1 MLSHLAPFFARFPFE
16 DLSHLFFEL
25 IKIGILGKVLLLDAK
40 LVQEGGV
47 ELRLDA
53 PDGHE
58 VVVQGAVSLVEVD
71 ARVEKVLTSW
81 IAPLCLAVLGEE
93 PGADIGGALHHV
105 AVDDLQEVDRRQ
117 RRAPD
122 PCLSWSSPAGQP

>member
-1 MLSHLAPFFARFPFE
+1 VGSKLELVGRGWCCWRSSTQKRGGPGHSVRQKGVPGSVVWKTWSFPDAEDRGNTRIRTVKHLTPFFARFPFE

-25 IKIGILGKVLLLDAK
+25 IKVGKLGKVLLLDAK

-53 PDGHE
+53 PNGHE

-71 ARVEKVLTSW
+71 ARVE
-81 IAPLCLAVLGEE
+81 
-93 PGADIGGALHHV
+93 
-105 AVDDLQEVDRRQ
+105 
-117 RRAPD
+117 
-122 PCLSWSSPAGQP
+122 

>member
-25 IKIGILGKVLLLDAK
+25 IKVGKLGKVLLLDAK

-71 ARVEKVLTSW
+71 ARVEKVLSSW
-81 IAPLCLAVLGEE
+81 LALLCRAVLGEE
-93 PGADIGGALHHV
+93 PGTDIGGALHHV

-122 PCLSWSSPAGQP
+122 PCLSWSSPTGQP

>member
-25 IKIGILGKVLLLDAK
+25 IKVGKLGKVLLLDAK

-71 ARVEKVLTSW
+71 ARVE
-81 IAPLCLAVLGEE
+81 
-93 PGADIGGALHHV
+93 
-105 AVDDLQEVDRRQ
+105 
-117 RRAPD
+117 
-122 PCLSWSSPAGQP
+122 